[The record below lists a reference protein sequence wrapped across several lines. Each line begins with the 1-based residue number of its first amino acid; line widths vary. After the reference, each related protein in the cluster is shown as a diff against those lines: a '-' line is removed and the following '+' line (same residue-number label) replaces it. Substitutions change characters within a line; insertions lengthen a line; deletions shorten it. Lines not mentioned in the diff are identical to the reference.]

1 MSLVGTRVDLAGKMK
16 ELLDAKV
23 NKNATAISA
32 AFIKDGELI
41 AALAYGTQDG
51 NPDNPAT
58 VHDLYNVGS
67 ISKIY
72 CAIAVMKLVEMGKVN
87 LDVSVTEYLPRFRM
101 QDKRYKQI
109 TLRTCL
115 NHSSGLPGANLKY
128 SFSTK
133 WLTEDIYEEF
143 YDYFSKSKLKD
154 TPGNNSVYCNDG
166 YILAEMVVAEVSG
179 ISFIQFVQDHIAKPV
194 GALSTFSGGNI
205 PENRVRV
212 KEKEKKEEYIMCTGS
227 GGIITNIIDCAKI
240 GYLFIDPKE
249 VFKPESLHETCLSQG
264 KSVIT
269 GIAENFGLG
278 WDSVNFSLEPY
289 DFGENVLVKSGAT
302 NMFRTFLLVSQKY
315 KLAAAIS
322 VTNDNRIV
330 VYDILSELC
339 SLLLDE
345 YNINT
350 RKKKKEKEFDIE
362 KKPIPVEYAERFSGV
377 YYNNTH
383 SFRAIFDND
392 SLKIQF
398 RKQDVWEDW
407 VTELFYDGQRF
418 VSNTKPFI
426 FTFENHEKNSYLINT
441 VPFWGKNPMAQ
452 KCTSFPSLTGKW
464 KSRVGKKY
472 IVCDAH
478 PADTVLTP
486 SGFSLTIKEFENE
499 EGVLFFAYTG
509 PFGTDTLPVTP
520 SGEWETEMI
529 LNAPLQGAR
538 KGFAPYIYEK
548 GGVEYLY
555 AFGYNLID
563 SVYIKPLQSGRVIS
577 IKGRQNKIFSMKA
590 GNKLHIDKPADVRI
604 IILNSELEQKF
615 DSESGLDITETCD
628 GFILFIN
635 EGTMNFSVEI
645 S

>member
-1 MSLVGTRVDLAGKMK
+1 
-16 ELLDAKV
+16 
-23 NKNATAISA
+23 
-32 AFIKDGELI
+32 
-41 AALAYGTQDG
+41 
-51 NPDNPAT
+51 
-58 VHDLYNVGS
+58 
-67 ISKIY
+67 
-72 CAIAVMKLVEMGKVN
+72 MKLVEMGKVN

-249 VFKPESLHETCLSQG
+249 VFKPESLHETTLSQG

-302 NMFRTFLLVSQKY
+302 NMFRTFLLVSPKY

-362 KKPIPVEYAERFSGV
+362 KSLYLLNIQKDFQVYITIILIVSAPFLITIVLKFNSGNKMSGKIGSLG
-377 YYNNTH
+377 Y
-383 SFRAIFDND
+383 FMMDND
-392 SLKIQF
+392 LFPIRNHLYLLLKTMKKI
-398 RKQDVWEDW
+398 
-407 VTELFYDGQRF
+407 
-418 VSNTKPFI
+418 
-426 FTFENHEKNSYLINT
+426 LI
-441 VPFWGKNPMAQ
+441 
-452 KCTSFPSLTGKW
+452 
-464 KSRVGKKY
+464 
-472 IVCDAH
+472 
-478 PADTVLTP
+478 
-486 SGFSLTIKEFENE
+486 
-499 EGVLFFAYTG
+499 
-509 PFGTDTLPVTP
+509 
-520 SGEWETEMI
+520 
-529 LNAPLQGAR
+529 
-538 KGFAPYIYEK
+538 
-548 GGVEYLY
+548 
-555 AFGYNLID
+555 
-563 SVYIKPLQSGRVIS
+563 
-577 IKGRQNKIFSMKA
+577 
-590 GNKLHIDKPADVRI
+590 
-604 IILNSELEQKF
+604 
-615 DSESGLDITETCD
+615 
-628 GFILFIN
+628 
-635 EGTMNFSVEI
+635 
-645 S
+645 